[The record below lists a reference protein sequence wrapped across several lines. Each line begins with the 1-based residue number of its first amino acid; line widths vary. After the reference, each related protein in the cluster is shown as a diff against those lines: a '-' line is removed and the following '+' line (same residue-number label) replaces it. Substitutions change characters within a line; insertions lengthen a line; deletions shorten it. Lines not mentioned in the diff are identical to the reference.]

1 MDYNSKSTLC
11 VEGGDDYS
19 YDDDNYDYDDDN
31 YDYDEGHEE
40 EPVDPAELFSEF
52 DTDRDKSLSM
62 DEIDVA
68 LEGADALREL
78 RALAIKPF
86 SIPGDNAFPI
96 GGYFPAPANKSEGDM
111 FRSYFKQAREE
122 LAVRLVERL
131 FDSGSKNK
139 WWQSFS
145 KKKFMGKEMK
155 D

>member
-68 LEGADALREL
+68 LEGADEDTQIFVRDYLNENGLDSLSGEDFNALIEALLLHDTEDGNDDSFEDEL
-78 RALAIKPF
+78 
-86 SIPGDNAFPI
+86 
-96 GGYFPAPANKSEGDM
+96 
-111 FRSYFKQAREE
+111 
-122 LAVRLVERL
+122 
-131 FDSGSKNK
+131 
-139 WWQSFS
+139 
-145 KKKFMGKEMK
+145 
-155 D
+155 